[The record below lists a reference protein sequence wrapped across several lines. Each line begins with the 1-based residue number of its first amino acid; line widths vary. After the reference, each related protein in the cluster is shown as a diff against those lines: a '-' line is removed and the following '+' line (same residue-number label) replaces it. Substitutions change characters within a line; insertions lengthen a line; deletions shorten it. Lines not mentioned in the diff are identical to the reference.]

1 MKFVELSEVV
11 RSTGDINDKFDHV
24 VKVLTT
30 AATANTNATLI
41 LIDALKATPGFD
53 ATAFKKQLND
63 LKDSPPQ
70 AIDII
75 GPLHSHLIATF
86 MSRLD

>member
-11 RSTGDINDKFDHV
+11 RNTGDINEKFDHV

-30 AATANTNATLI
+30 AATANTNAVI
-41 LIDALKATPGFD
+41 VLIDALKATPGFD
-53 ATAFKKQLND
+53 VAAFKKQLSE

-70 AIDII
+70 ALDIN
-75 GPLHSHLIATF
+75 GPLHSQIISTF
-86 MSRLD
+86 ISRLD